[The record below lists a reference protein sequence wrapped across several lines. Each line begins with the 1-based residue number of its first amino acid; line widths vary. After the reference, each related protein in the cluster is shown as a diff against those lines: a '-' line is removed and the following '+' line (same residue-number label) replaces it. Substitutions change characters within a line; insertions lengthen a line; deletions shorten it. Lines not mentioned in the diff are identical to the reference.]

1 MEMTQYIKK
10 LRGWFPKEPTRGIIQ
25 NAKNNQ
31 MPSKR
36 VMVPFLA
43 AGAITIIAALLSV
56 FLGIRLVDAYRP
68 GSIPPDGTTFY
79 SGFYA
84 GILSLA
90 AFAVGLVSAVLLLLR
105 KRVVMAATGMMI
117 VLVFGL
123 VVLVIPL
130 LEGLTWSGSLLV
142 ASPMIVSSVVTLII
156 VAINYRKVNSHSDSN
171 RNSVGV

>member
-1 MEMTQYIKK
+1 
-10 LRGWFPKEPTRGIIQ
+10 
-25 NAKNNQ
+25 
-31 MPSKR
+31 
-36 VMVPFLA
+36 
-43 AGAITIIAALLSV
+43 
-56 FLGIRLVDAYRP
+56 
-68 GSIPPDGTTFY
+68 
-79 SGFYA
+79 
-84 GILSLA
+84 LA

-105 KRVVMAATGMMI
+105 KRVVMAATGMTI